1 MSRIYFHTQDET
13 AAVSGRERGLIGQLC
28 SKSLLFAL
36 GDLEYQAG
44 KKPWILDHI
53 PPVCYL
59 HQNSDIISIKC
70 WLQVASGGEAKLEL
84 NGESFDLFNLQ
95 LNSAAVMG
103 GNTLKLAARL
113 HGQCEIHCYVE
124 GTNRNWL
131 ATLIEDA
138 LNKAIFRK
146 ELGWEEA
153 ITLLRKSDDSPVV
166 CSYSVCEQFPNA
178 GVANW
183 TPPKDEDG
191 NDNHDA
197 WFDLPNEE
205 QWSLAMD
212 GLRKHGGGLEMKPDE
227 WDDFFFGSKPVSGFD
242 FCNAPVLA
250 PIQLHKPRQGKPHAP
265 AALPSPLPPHPPAR
279 AFAIASS
286 ARE

>member
-1 MSRIYFHTQDET
+1 MSRIYFHTPAET
-13 AAVSGRERGLIGQLC
+13 AAVSGRERGLLSNLC
-28 SKSLLFAL
+28 SNALLFAL
-36 GDLEYQAG
+36 GDLDFHDGAQ
-44 KKPWILDHI
+44 PWILKHL
-53 PPVCYL
+53 PSGCYL
-59 HQNSDIISIKC
+59 HQHPDINSIKT
-70 WLQVASGGEAKLEL
+70 WLRVSSGSDARLYL
-84 NGESFDLFNLQ
+84 RGESFDLFDVQ
-95 LNSAAVMG
+95 LNSATVLG
-103 GNTLKLAARL
+103 GDALKLAAKI

-131 ATLIEDA
+131 ASLIEDA

-146 ELGWEEA
+146 DLGWEEV
-153 ITLLRKSDDSPVV
+153 ITLLRKADGSPVV

-191 NDNHDA
+191 DDNHDA

-227 WDDFFFGSKPVSGFD
+227 WDDFFFGPKPVSGFD
-242 FCNAPVLA
+242 FCNAPV
-250 PIQLHKPRQGKPHAP
+250 IDQKK
-265 AALPSPLPPHPPAR
+265 
-279 AFAIASS
+279 S
-286 ARE
+286 AKVK